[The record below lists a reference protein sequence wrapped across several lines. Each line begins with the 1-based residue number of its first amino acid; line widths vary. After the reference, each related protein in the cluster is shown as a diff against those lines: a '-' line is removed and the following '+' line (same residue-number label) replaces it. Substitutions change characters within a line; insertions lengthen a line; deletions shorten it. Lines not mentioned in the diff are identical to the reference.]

1 MPLSWSISKATI
13 LHYCTKKYYFSTYS
27 NYLKEVDKWIWN
39 QAMLAKNLKSIY
51 MWFGEKIHDLM
62 SDYLN
67 LVKDW
72 NDSLEKINEVKQNLI
87 GQMDQEYKL
96 SKDREYLNYDYN
108 IKFGLT
114 EHYYWNNIDEIYN
127 TWKIKL
133 LESFDQFLESNFNNE
148 IKELFADK
156 SNIFFIEPKE
166 KDFESMKI
174 QIENI
179 PELMW
184 IDVYAQPDFG
194 IITANKEYLIYD
206 RKSGKTPNKSS
217 EHISDQLKVYAYKIL
232 QKIWIENIDT
242 FNAKGF
248 EIYLKTL
255 EHFGWQI
262 KKQDLQE
269 IEQKIIS
276 DTKIQKEFLIE
287 KDIEKNQP
295 LPSENFSR
303 TTDLQKCSNCTFYKV
318 CEELK
323 KFEKWNIFIKKN
335 NIDTV
340 SNEVY
345 NEDDFPF

>member
-1 MPLSWSISKATI
+1 MALSWSISKATI

-51 MWFGEKIHDLM
+51 MRFGEKIHDLM

-67 LVKDW
+67 LVKEW
-72 NDSLEKINEVKQNLI
+72 NDSLEKINEIKQNLI
-87 GQMDQEYKL
+87 GQMDQEYKI

-108 IKFGLT
+108 IKFWLT
-114 EHYYWNNIDEIYN
+114 EHYYWNNIDELYE
-127 TWKIKL
+127 TGKHKI
-133 LESFDQFLESNFNNE
+133 LESFEHFLESEFNLE
-148 IKELFADK
+148 IKKLFADK
-156 SNIFFIEPKE
+156 SNTFFIEPKE
-166 KDFESMKI
+166 KDFDSMKI
-174 QIENI
+174 KIDNI
-179 PELMW
+179 PELIW

-206 RKSGKTPNKSS
+206 RKSGKIPNKST

-232 QKIWIENIDT
+232 QKIWIENIDN

-255 EHFGWQI
+255 DQFWWKI
-262 KKQDLQE
+262 KKEDLQQ

-276 DTKIQKEFLIE
+276 DTKIQKELIIE
-287 KDIEKNQP
+287 KDVENNQP
-295 LPSENFSR
+295 LASENFPR
-303 TTDLQKCSNCTFYKV
+303 TTDLQKCSNCTFFKV

-323 KFEKWNIFIKKN
+323 KIEKGDIFINTSDKS
-335 NIDTV
+335 IT
-340 SNEVY
+340 NEY
-345 NEDDFPF
+345 LEDDFPF